1 MYRNLFGAFMDDAND
16 LMNEFNELN
25 ELFSEPQQDKKGCD
39 KEKCEPKCKSYYHYV
54 CDKFKN
60 GENVYHKEK
69 EVKDGKVLKDE
80 GHGCG
85 YISNNDETSI
95 KSDSEC
101 KKNCTENS
109 KIKEYGKAVINENEL
124 LKQKNCKLRSYINKL
139 EGECEECKHEI
150 CELKKENE
158 ELRRK
163 FDAIKS
169 MF

>member
-1 MYRNLFGAFMDDAND
+1 MFKDLFDVFKESTEWIDEFEKFMKNQE
-16 LMNEFNELN
+16 NNKS
-25 ELFSEPQQDKKGCD
+25 SEKDNKNHSC
-39 KEKCEPKCKSYYHYV
+39 YHYV
-54 CDKFKN
+54 CDKYEN
-60 GENVYHKEK
+60 GKNVYHQEK
-69 EVKDGKVLKDE
+69 EIKDGKVLKDE

-85 YISNNDETSI
+85 CISNNDDTSI

-109 KIKEYGKAVINENEL
+109 KPKEYEKAVANENEA

-139 EGECEECKHEI
+139 ECECEEYKNEI

>member
-1 MYRNLFGAFMDDAND
+1 MYRNLFDAFMDDAND
-16 LMNEFNELN
+16 LMNEVN
-25 ELFSEPQQDKKGCD
+25 ELFSEKKQSKKECD

-60 GENVYHKEK
+60 GENVYHQEK

-85 YISNNDETSI
+85 CITNNDDASI

-109 KIKEYGKAVINENEL
+109 KLKEYEKAVSNENEV
-124 LKQKNCKLRSYINKL
+124 LKQKNCKLRSHINKL
-139 EGECEECKHEI
+139 ECECEEYKNEI

-163 FDAIKS
+163 FNAIKS